1 MNKDY
6 YKSQLQ
12 TLKAKKQALNTYKKD
27 IDKQTTELKIQQ
39 LQQKKSGLK

>member
-1 MNKDY
+1 MNTNY

-12 TLKAKKQALNTYKKD
+12 ALKDKKQALNTSKKD
-27 IDKQTTELKIQQ
+27 IDKQALELKIKQ